1 MLGSGRN
8 GGPEVCRDNVAF
20 GIAGQVQDVV
30 IRTLVADPVSG
41 HEHAFGAS
49 FLSGNASCDR
59 CPIGASRPSGLTVPC
74 KHTELQP
81 TRRRGSQTRWR
92 VWRMLHYVI
101 RDGHLVDRRRV
112 RSPGLAIMIRP
123 DLAERERRRGEPPN
137 PMPLPSRKAGSP
149 LPKSDGRSWA
159 RNPVA
164 ATANPAPNACD
175 RNDGSPLPSASVAP
189 QPAVEVEYFS
199 HSPPS
204 QGVWRQ
210 SAT

>member
-1 MLGSGRN
+1 
-8 GGPEVCRDNVAF
+8 
-20 GIAGQVQDVV
+20 
-30 IRTLVADPVSG
+30 
-41 HEHAFGAS
+41 
-49 FLSGNASCDR
+49 
-59 CPIGASRPSGLTVPC
+59 
-74 KHTELQP
+74 
-81 TRRRGSQTRWR
+81 
-92 VWRMLHYVI
+92 MLHYVI

-189 QPAVEVEYFS
+189 QPSVEVEYFS
-199 HSPPS
+199 HSSPFSGSLASERNVVTGGTIDLHEVASGRDPRYAPGT
-204 QGVWRQ
+204 GVALRRLREEAA
-210 SAT
+210 SGSVPALVKEATGETVH